1 MVGRG
6 RASPG
11 LASTSFGQPAHGDPE
26 QTRRKLVFD
35 LKITGG
41 TVVDGT
47 GAERYQADIGIKDG
61 KIVDV
66 VRRGANDPAMGGEA
80 AETIDATGHVV
91 APGFVDIHTHY
102 DGQVSWDSLLEPSSG
117 HGVTT
122 LVTGNCGVGFAPVR
136 PGSEQWLIELMEGV
150 EDIPGTALTEGIT
163 WDWETYP
170 EYLDAIGKQK
180 YAVDVGSQVA
190 HGAIRAYA
198 MGERGARNQPATPED
213 IAAMGRLVTE
223 AIEAG
228 ALGFSTSR
236 TMGHRAMDGEP
247 VPGTFAAEDELFGL
261 GRAMAAGGQ
270 AVFELA
276 PQGSAGEDIV
286 APKKELDWMRRL
298 SGEIDRPVSFA
309 LIQVDADPKLW
320 REMMDLSADAHAAGS
335 RLYPQIAARPF
346 GMMFGFQGHHGF
358 SHRPTFRRL
367 KGECG
372 REELAQRLADPA
384 VKAAILSED
393 DLPADPTLLFDGMFA
408 MVQHSL
414 KRLYALGDPP
424 DYEPTP
430 DRTVA
435 SIAKARGEDPL
446 STLYDLML
454 EQNATAMLMLPLFNY
469 SDGNHDAI
477 REMMLHPAGVLGLSD
492 GGAHCGMICDASYPT
507 FLLTHWARD
516 RHRGEKLS
524 LEHVIRKQSHD
535 TAHLFGLTDRGT
547 IEPGKKADIN
557 VIDLGALTLHPAA
570 MAFDLPAGGNRIL
583 QGASGYA
590 ATIVS
595 GTVTRRKDVDTGARP
610 GRLVRG
616 AR

>member
-1 MVGRG
+1 M
-6 RASPG
+6 
-11 LASTSFGQPAHGDPE
+11 
-26 QTRRKLVFD
+26 FD

-47 GAERYQADIGIKDG
+47 GAQRYRADIGIKDG
-61 KIVDV
+61 KIVEV
-66 VRRGANDPAMGGEA
+66 MRRDGDGPALAGEA

-122 LVTGNCGVGFAPVR
+122 VVTGNCGVGFAPVR
-136 PGSEQWLIELMEGV
+136 PGTEDWLIKLMEGV

-163 WDWETYP
+163 WGWETYP
-170 EYLDAIGKQK
+170 EYLDAIGKQQF
-180 YAVDVGSQVA
+180 AIDVGSQVA

-198 MGERGARNQPATPED
+198 MGERGARNEPATAED
-213 IAAMGRLVTE
+213 IEAMGRLVRE
-223 AIEAG
+223 AVEAG

-236 TMGHRAMDGEP
+236 TLAHVAMDGEP
-247 VPGTFAAEDELFGL
+247 VPGTFAAEEELFGL

-276 PQGSAGEDIV
+276 PQGAAGEDIV
-286 APKKELDWMRRL
+286 GPKKELDWMRRL
-298 SGEIDRPVSFA
+298 SREIDRPVSFA

-320 REMMDLSADAHAAGS
+320 REQLDVSAAAHAEGS
-335 RLYPQIAARPF
+335 RLHPQIAARPF
-346 GMMFGFQGHHGF
+346 GMMIGFQGHHGF
-358 SHRPTFRRL
+358 THRPTYRRL
-367 KGECG
+367 KAQCS

-393 DLPADPTLLFDGMFA
+393 DLPLDPTVLFDGMFA

-414 KRLYALGDPP
+414 GRLYALGNPP

-435 SIAKARGEDPL
+435 AIAAARGEEPL

-454 EQNATAMLMLPLFNY
+454 EGDATAMLMLPLFNY
-469 SDGNHDAI
+469 ADGNHDAI

-516 RHRGEKLS
+516 RSRGEKLS
-524 LEHVIRKQSHD
+524 LEYVIRKQSRD
-535 TAHLFGLTDRGT
+535 TAHLFGLSDRGT

-557 VIDLGALTLHPAA
+557 VIDLDALTLHPAA
-570 MAFDLPAGGNRIL
+570 MAYDLPAGGRRIL
-583 QGASGYA
+583 QSASGYA

-610 GRLVRG
+610 GLLVRG

>member
-1 MVGRG
+1 M
-6 RASPG
+6 
-11 LASTSFGQPAHGDPE
+11 
-26 QTRRKLVFD
+26 FD

-47 GAERYQADIGIKDG
+47 GAPRYRADIGIKDG

-66 VRRGANDPAMGGEA
+66 VRRGADSAEPAGLELASA

-122 LVTGNCGVGFAPVR
+122 VVTGNCGVGFAPVR
-136 PGSEQWLIELMEGV
+136 PGTEDWLIKLMEGV

-163 WDWETYP
+163 WGWETYP
-170 EYLDAIGKQK
+170 EYLDTIGKQHF
-180 YAVDVGSQVA
+180 AIDVGSQVA

-198 MGERGARNQPATPED
+198 MGERGARNEPATPED
-213 IAAMGRLVTE
+213 IEAMGRLVRG
-223 AIEAG
+223 AVEAG

-236 TMGHRAMDGEP
+236 TLAHVAMDGEP
-247 VPGTFAAEDELFGL
+247 VPGTFAAEEELFGL

-276 PQGSAGEDIV
+276 PQGAAGEDIV
-286 APKKELDWMRRL
+286 GPKKELEWMRRL
-298 SGEIDRPVSFA
+298 SREIDRPVSFA
-309 LIQVDADPKLW
+309 LIQVDADPNLW
-320 REMMDLSADAHAAGS
+320 REQLDVSAAAHAEGS
-335 RLYPQIAARPF
+335 RLHPQIAARPF
-346 GMMFGFQGHHGF
+346 GMMIGFQGHHGF
-358 SHRPTFRRL
+358 THRPTYRRL
-367 KGECG
+367 KAECG

-384 VKAAILSED
+384 MKAAILSED
-393 DLPADPTLLFDGMFA
+393 DLPIEPGVLFDGMFA
-408 MVQHSL
+408 MVQYSL
-414 KRLYALGDPP
+414 GRLYALGNPP

-430 DRTVA
+430 DRSVA
-435 SIAKARGEDPL
+435 AIAKARGEDPL

-454 EQNATAMLMLPLFNY
+454 EDDATAMLMLPLFNY
-469 SDGNHDAI
+469 ADGNHDAI

-516 RHRGEKLS
+516 RSRGEKLS
-524 LEHVIRKQSHD
+524 LEYVIRKQSRD

-547 IEPGKKADIN
+547 IEPDKKADLN
-557 VIDLGALTLHPAA
+557 VIDLNALTLHPAA
-570 MAFDLPAGGNRIL
+570 MAYDLPAGGRRIL

>member
-1 MVGRG
+1 M
-6 RASPG
+6 
-11 LASTSFGQPAHGDPE
+11 
-26 QTRRKLVFD
+26 FD

-61 KIVDV
+61 VITDI
-66 VRRGANDPAMGGEA
+66 VRRGANDPEMAGLEAADA

-102 DGQVSWDSLLEPSSG
+102 DGQVSWDALLEPSSG

-122 LVTGNCGVGFAPVR
+122 VVTGNCGVGFAPVR
-136 PGSEQWLIELMEGV
+136 PGTEDWLIKLMEGV

-180 YAVDVGSQVA
+180 FSIDVGSQVA
-190 HGAIRAYA
+190 HGAVRAYA
-198 MGERGARNQPATPED
+198 MGARGARNEPATPDD
-213 IAAMGRLVTE
+213 IAAMSRLVQE
-223 AIEAG
+223 AVEAG

-236 TMGHRAMDGEP
+236 TLAHRAMDGEP
-247 VPGTFAAEDELFGL
+247 VPGTFAAEEELFAL
-261 GRAMAAGGQ
+261 GHAMAAGGQ

-276 PQGSAGEDIV
+276 PQGAAGEDIV
-286 APKKELDWMRRL
+286 GPKRELEWMRRL
-298 SGEIDRPVSFA
+298 GGEIDRPLSFA
-309 LIQVDADPKLW
+309 LIQVDADPNLW
-320 REMMDLSADAHAAGS
+320 REQLDLSAAAHAAGS

-346 GMMFGFQGHHGF
+346 GMMIGFQGHHGF
-358 SHRPTFRRL
+358 THRPTYRRL
-367 KGECG
+367 KAECS

-393 DLPADPTLLFDGMFA
+393 DLPVDPTQLFDGMFA
-408 MVQHSL
+408 LVQHSL
-414 KRLYALGDPP
+414 GRLYALGNPP

-430 DRTVA
+430 DRTVTA
-435 SIAKARGEDPL
+435 IAKARGEDPL

-454 EQNATAMLMLPLFNY
+454 ESNATAMLMLPLFNY
-469 SDGNHDAI
+469 ADGNHDAI

-524 LEHVIRKQSHD
+524 LEYVIRKQSRD
-535 TAHLFGLTDRGT
+535 TAYLFGLGDRGT
-547 IEPGKKADIN
+547 IEPGKKADVN
-557 VIDLGALTLHPAA
+557 VIDMDTLTLHPAA
-570 MAFDLPAGGNRIL
+570 MAWDLPAGGNRIL
-583 QGASGYA
+583 QSASGYA
-590 ATIVS
+590 ATIVT

>member
-1 MVGRG
+1 M
-6 RASPG
+6 
-11 LASTSFGQPAHGDPE
+11 
-26 QTRRKLVFD
+26 FD

-61 KIVDV
+61 VITDV
-66 VRRGANDPAMGGEA
+66 VRRGANDPEMAGLETADA
-80 AETIDATGHVV
+80 AETVDATGHVV

-102 DGQVSWDSLLEPSSG
+102 DGQVSWDALLEPSSG

-122 LVTGNCGVGFAPVR
+122 VVTGNCGVGFAPVR
-136 PGSEQWLIELMEGV
+136 PGTEDWLIKLMEGV

-163 WDWETYP
+163 WGWETYP

-180 YAVDVGSQVA
+180 FSIDVGSQVA
-190 HGAIRAYA
+190 HGAVRAYA
-198 MGERGARNQPATPED
+198 MGARGARNGPATPDD
-213 IAAMGRLVTE
+213 IAAMSRLVQE
-223 AIEAG
+223 AVEAG

-236 TMGHRAMDGEP
+236 TLAHRAMDGEP
-247 VPGTFAAEDELFGL
+247 VPGTFAAEEELFAL
-261 GRAMAAGGQ
+261 GHAMAAGGQ

-276 PQGSAGEDIV
+276 PQGAAGEDIV
-286 APKKELDWMRRL
+286 GPKRELEWMRRL
-298 SGEIDRPVSFA
+298 GGEIDRPLSFA
-309 LIQVDADPKLW
+309 LIQVDADPNLW
-320 REMMDLSADAHAAGS
+320 REQLDLSAAAHAAGS

-346 GMMFGFQGHHGF
+346 GMMIGFQGHHGF
-358 SHRPTFRRL
+358 THRPTYRRL
-367 KGECG
+367 KAECS

-384 VKAAILSED
+384 VKAAILSEH
-393 DLPADPTLLFDGMFA
+393 DLPVDTTQLFDGMFA

-414 KRLYALGDPP
+414 GRLYALGNPP

-430 DRTVA
+430 DRTVTA
-435 SIAKARGEDPL
+435 IAKARGEDPL

-454 EQNATAMLMLPLFNY
+454 ESNATAMLMLPLFNY
-469 SDGNHDAI
+469 ADGNHDAI

-524 LEHVIRKQSHD
+524 LEYVIRKQSRD
-535 TAHLFGLTDRGT
+535 TAYLFGLGDRGT
-547 IEPGKKADIN
+547 IEPGKKADVN
-557 VIDLGALTLHPAA
+557 VIDMDALTLHPAA
-570 MAFDLPAGGNRIL
+570 MAWDLPAGGNRIL
-583 QGASGYA
+583 QSASGYA
-590 ATIVS
+590 ATIVT

>member
-1 MVGRG
+1 M
-6 RASPG
+6 
-11 LASTSFGQPAHGDPE
+11 
-26 QTRRKLVFD
+26 FD

-47 GAERYQADIGIKDG
+47 GAPRYRADIGIKDG
-61 KIVDV
+61 KVVDV
-66 VRRGANDPAMGGEA
+66 VRRGADSAEPAGLELAPA

-122 LVTGNCGVGFAPVR
+122 VVTGNCGVGFAPVR
-136 PGSEQWLIELMEGV
+136 PGTEDWLIKLMEGV

-163 WDWETYP
+163 WGWETYP
-170 EYLDAIGKQK
+170 EYLDTIGKQHF
-180 YAVDVGSQVA
+180 AIDVGSQVA

-198 MGERGARNQPATPED
+198 MGERGARNEPATPED
-213 IAAMGRLVTE
+213 IEAMGRLVRE
-223 AIEAG
+223 AVEAG

-236 TMGHRAMDGEP
+236 TLAHVAMDGEP
-247 VPGTFAAEDELFGL
+247 VPGTFAAEEELFGL

-276 PQGSAGEDIV
+276 PQGAAGEDIV
-286 APKKELDWMRRL
+286 GPKKELEWMRRL
-298 SGEIDRPVSFA
+298 SREIDRPVSFA
-309 LIQVDADPKLW
+309 LIQVDADPNLW
-320 REMMDLSADAHAAGS
+320 REQLDVSAAAHAEGS
-335 RLYPQIAARPF
+335 RLHPQIAARPF
-346 GMMFGFQGHHGF
+346 GMMIGFQGHHGF
-358 SHRPTFRRL
+358 THRPTYRRL
-367 KGECG
+367 KAECG
-372 REELAQRLADPA
+372 REELVQRLADPA

-393 DLPADPTLLFDGMFA
+393 DLPIEPGVLFDGMFA
-408 MVQHSL
+408 MVQYSL
-414 KRLYALGDPP
+414 GRLYSLGNPP

-435 SIAKARGEDPL
+435 AIAKARGEDPL

-454 EQNATAMLMLPLFNY
+454 EDDATAMLMLPLFNY
-469 SDGNHDAI
+469 ADGNHDAI

-516 RHRGEKLS
+516 RSRGEKLS
-524 LEHVIRKQSHD
+524 LEYVIRKQSRD

-547 IEPGKKADIN
+547 IEPGKKADLN
-557 VIDLGALTLHPAA
+557 VIDLNALTLHPAA
-570 MAFDLPAGGNRIL
+570 MAYDLPAGGRRIL

>member
-1 MVGRG
+1 M
-6 RASPG
+6 
-11 LASTSFGQPAHGDPE
+11 
-26 QTRRKLVFD
+26 FD
-35 LKITGG
+35 LKIIGG

-47 GAERYQADIGIKDG
+47 GAERYRADIGIKDG

-66 VRRGANDPAMGGEA
+66 VRRDTGDPEMSGDA
-80 AETIDATGHVV
+80 AETIDAAGHGGV
-91 APGFVDIHTHY
+91 PGFVDIHTHY
-102 DGQVSWDSLLEPSSG
+102 DGQVSWDGLLEPSSG

-122 LVTGNCGVGFAPVR
+122 VVTGNCGVGFAPVR
-136 PGSEQWLIELMEGV
+136 PGTEKWLIELMEGV

-163 WDWETYP
+163 WGWETYP
-170 EYLDAIGKQK
+170 EYLDAIGRQK
-180 YAVDVGSQVA
+180 FSIDVGSQVA

-198 MGERGARNQPATPED
+198 MGERGARNEPATPDD

-276 PQGSAGEDIV
+276 PQGAAGEDIV
-286 APKKELDWMRRL
+286 APKREMAWMQRL
-298 SGEIDRPVSFA
+298 AGEIDRPVSFA
-309 LIQVDADPKLW
+309 MIQVDADPNLW
-320 REMMDLSADAHAAGS
+320 REMLDLSADAHAAGS
-335 RLYPQIAARPF
+335 RLYPQVAARPF
-346 GMMFGFQGHHGF
+346 GMMIGFQGHHGF
-358 SHRPTFRRL
+358 SHRPTYRRL
-367 KGECG
+367 KAECS

-384 VKAAILSED
+384 VKSAILSEE
-393 DLPADPTLLFDGMFA
+393 DLPVDPTLLFDGMFA
-408 MVQHSL
+408 LVQYSL

-424 DYEPTP
+424 DYEPTA

-435 SIAKARGEDPL
+435 AIAKARGEDPL
-446 STLYDLML
+446 ATLYDLML
-454 EQNATAMLMLPLFNY
+454 ERNASAMLMLPLFNY
-469 SDGNHDAI
+469 ADGNHDAI

-516 RHRGEKLS
+516 RHRGDKLP
-524 LEHVIRKQSHD
+524 LEYVIRKQSYD
-535 TAHLFGLTDRGT
+535 TAQLFGLSDRGVVE
-547 IEPGKKADIN
+547 IGKRADVNI
-557 VIDLGALTLHPAA
+557 IDMDAITLHRPQ
-570 MAFDLPAGGNRIL
+570 MAYDLPAGGKRLI
-583 QGASGYA
+583 QGASGYD
-590 ATIVS
+590 ATIVN
-595 GTVTRRKDVDTGARP
+595 GVVTRRHGVDTGARP